1 MDSKK
6 SEKNLILDGISVSNG
21 IGIGEIN
28 IYHTDFDDI
37 SEYTLETTKIVDEL
51 ERYLAAVNEVDLI
64 FLSNQQRVA
73 RDLGTKHAEIYDT
86 YHMIIEDPFFQEEI
100 PDTIKSE
107 CKNAEAV
114 IRKKLSLY
122 EKHFANVKDEYLRER
137 IFDIRG
143 VSRRLIF
150 HLLQHGVADE
160 LNNNNK
166 SNLIFAKELTPAD
179 SIHFHHR
186 MLKGIVTEFG
196 GKTSHAAILARSI
209 EVPAIVGV
217 SNLLKQVNNGDTAIV
232 DATAGKLIIRP
243 DKAVLSEY
251 NDKRKQYLTRRNK
264 LKKFVKQPLTMLGDR
279 KIQLQANINETSEID
294 LAHKYNAGGVG
305 LFRTEL
311 SFIAK
316 EAFLSENEQ
325 FRIYRNVLE
334 KFPGQEVVIRVLDL
348 GGDKFLPFTE
358 LHRELNPFLG
368 WRSIRILLSEVEIFK
383 TQLRAIIKASHY
395 GNAKIMI
402 PMISSLEEIIAAK
415 KIINGVKNDLRRENV
430 PFNENIPVGIMVEIP
445 SAALLI
451 EMLINEI
458 DFVSIGTND
467 LIQYTLAVDRNNEKV
482 AEFYQPLNPAIL
494 YLIHFV
500 AKAGARFNKP
510 VSVCGEMAGDPLY
523 TQLLLS
529 LGINTLSMQPSSI
542 PMIKNILLHTKPEL
556 LAEIAERVFTF
567 NEVINLR
574 EYLYSHIESM
584 L

>member
-6 SEKNLILDGISVSNG
+6 SEKNLILDGIAVSNG

-51 ERYLAAVNEVDLI
+51 ERYLAAVNEVNLI
-64 FLSNQQRVA
+64 FLNNKQRVA

-107 CKNAEAV
+107 AKNAEA
-114 IRKKLSLY
+114 IIHKKLSLY

-160 LNNNNK
+160 LNNNK
-166 SNLIFAKELTPAD
+166 SNLIFARELTPAD

-186 MLKGIVTEFG
+186 LLKGIVTEFG

-217 SNLLKQVNNGDTAIV
+217 SSLLKQVNSGDTAIV
-232 DATAGKLIIRP
+232 DAINGKLIIRP
-243 DKAVLSEY
+243 DKEVLSEY
-251 NDKRKQYLTRRNK
+251 RDKHRKFLARRNK

-279 KIQLQANINETSEID
+279 KIQLQANINEPSEID

-316 EAFLSENEQ
+316 ESFLSENEQ

-334 KFPGQEVVIRVLDL
+334 KFPEQEVVIRVLDL

-395 GNAKIMI
+395 GHAKIMI

-415 KIINGVKNDLRRENV
+415 KIINGVKDDLRRENV

-451 EMLINEI
+451 DSLINEI

-494 YLIHFV
+494 HLIHTV
-500 AKAGARFNKP
+500 AKTGARSDKP

-529 LGINTLSMQPSSI
+529 LGVNTLSMQPSSI
-542 PMIKNILLHTKPEL
+542 PMIKNILLHTQPEV
-556 LAEIAERVFTF
+556 LAEIAERAFTF
-567 NEVINLR
+567 SEVKNLR
-574 EYLYSHIESM
+574 EYLYSHIES
-584 L
+584 LL